1 MHGLGRLHKA
11 GTLELGCSHV
21 DRSYAVTYLCR
32 FGKVILINLYLDSI
46 FYKTGMV
53 ITGNI

>member
-21 DRSYAVTYLCR
+21 DPSYAVTYLCR
-32 FGKVILINLYLDSI
+32 FGKVILINLYLGSI
-46 FYKTGMV
+46 LYKTGMV